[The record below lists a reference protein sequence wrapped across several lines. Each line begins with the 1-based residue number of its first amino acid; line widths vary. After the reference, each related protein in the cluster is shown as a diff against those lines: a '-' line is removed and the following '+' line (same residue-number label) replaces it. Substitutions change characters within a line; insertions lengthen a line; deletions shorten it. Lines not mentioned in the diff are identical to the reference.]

1 MGVRP
6 EVTGRKVSAR
16 LLHRVVQT
24 EARPPPIGVTVSQA
38 VELSGLSRS
47 YIWVL
52 IKARRLR
59 TVSVGRRRII
69 IYQSLRELIEGQSE
83 AAPNGAIAEGSEKTE
98 YHDDIRNPS
107 GANLSNR

>member
-1 MGVRP
+1 MVARP
-6 EVTGRKVSAR
+6 EVTGRKLSAR
-16 LLHRVVQT
+16 LHGTVQT
-24 EARPPPIGVTVSQA
+24 EPRPPPIGVTVSRA

-52 IKARRLR
+52 IKAGRLK
-59 TVSVGRRRII
+59 TTSVGRRRII
-69 IYQSLRELIEGQSE
+69 IYQSLRELIEGQSQ
-83 AAPNGAIAEGSEKTE
+83 AAPNDAIAEGSEKTK